1 MITIYDLAEK
11 TGYSPSTISK
21 VLNNYKGVSKKAQEE
36 VTSAIKEL
44 GYIPNGNARGLMLK
58 RSFIIAVV
66 LQDDGKGGLLHSH
79 FSEIVES
86 FRKYVANQGYDIILL
101 GASIGSKRLTLKD
114 HCQYRSVDGV
124 LLAVGEDKV
133 LEEEINELLTT
144 NIPVISVESKYPNKN
159 VVVSENTKST
169 LKLLD
174 YAYFNGHRDFGIAYV
189 GGNFYASKLRFQAF
203 NSFCKSKGLKIVDDF
218 VKAVEQF
225 DYESGESCALEFIK
239 NKRLPSVIFCVCDEI
254 ALGMIDTFRVN
265 GIQVPRDVSVVG
277 FDDLTRAKLEGL
289 TTVRQDRNK
298 IGTLA
303 GEKLIS
309 IIENNDCYIEELEVS
324 TELVIRTSCK
334 TLNCSGK

>member
-1 MITIYDLAEK
+1 MITIYDIAEK
-11 TGYSPSTISK
+11 TGYSPATISK

-36 VTSAIKEL
+36 VSLAIKEL

-86 FRKYVANQGYDIILL
+86 FRKYVSNHGYDIILL
-101 GASIGSKRLTLKD
+101 GNNIGSKRLSLKD

-124 LLAVGEDKV
+124 LIAVGEDNSFNTELK
-133 LEEEINELLTT
+133 ELLAT
-144 NIPVISVESKYPNKN
+144 NIPIISVESKYPNKN
-159 VVVSENTKST
+159 VVISENIKST
-169 LKLLD
+169 TKLLE

-189 GGNFYASKLRFQAF
+189 KGNFYSSQQRYSAF
-203 NSFCKSKGLKIVDDF
+203 IDFCKYKNLNIFDDF
-218 VKAVEQF
+218 IKPVHHF
-225 DYESGESCALEFIK
+225 DYESGKICALEFVK
-239 NKRLPSVIFCVCDEI
+239 NKQLPSVIFCVCDEI

-265 GIQVPRDVSVVG
+265 GIQVPNDVSIIG

-289 TTVRQDRNK
+289 TTIRQDRSR

-303 GEKLIS
+303 GEKLLN
-309 IIENNDCYIEELEVS
+309 IIENNDCFIDELEIS
-324 TELVIRTSCK
+324 TELVIRSSCK
-334 TLNCSGK
+334 DIN